1 MKSKLRQSL
10 GPVGITGQA
19 LATMGLT
26 VTATINIPQALASGS
41 GLDTWISYAV
51 ATLVI
56 LLVAETLVLFRH
68 QPPVA
73 SGIAGYVSAGL
84 GQVPTAHACWALV
97 IGYGA
102 ILVSCLSF
110 LSAYLAG
117 FLQMLGWLVQPQ
129 LLFLIAGALCLEL
142 ARRDTHLSASTMLL
156 TETISV
162 LLVMVLCFLIIW
174 KGGIAN
180 MNNLETIA
188 RMKSH
193 VGPGLMVAVFSFIGF
208 ESAANLS
215 EETSSPFRSVPLAL
229 RISIVTA
236 GMIFLFW
243 SFVLVQGLLRLPVS
257 QQLGVDPLVAL
268 ATQLGEAPTGFLI
281 MLGATLSLFGCS
293 LGSITALG
301 RVAYSLAAQ
310 QILPASLQ
318 DIHPRFGTPSTA
330 IICSTLPLLFGGAG
344 LVGTG
349 MSPQSLYSQFGGIS
363 VLSFLLVYALVSC
376 SALRQRLPGCTQIR
390 RAMVAGSSLIAIS
403 AVLAAYV
410 SDLAQHQPVL
420 IAAFLVP
427 MVFGSFLTCRSL
439 LIRR

>member
-1 MKSKLRQSL
+1 MNAKLRQSL

-26 VTATINIPQALASGS
+26 VTATINIPQALAAGS

-51 ATLVI
+51 ATVVI

-84 GQVPTAHACWALV
+84 GQMSTAHACWALV

-110 LSAYLAG
+110 LSAYLSG

-129 LLFLIAGALCLEL
+129 LLFLLAGALCIEL
-142 ARRDTHLSASTMLL
+142 ARRDTQLSASTMLL

-162 LLVMVLCFLIIW
+162 LLVMALCVLIIW
-174 KGGIAN
+174 SGGVTGLG
-180 MNNLETIA
+180 NLESSVRING
-188 RMKSH
+188 H
-193 VGPGLMVAVFSFIGF
+193 VGAGLMVAVFSFIGF

-215 EETSSPFRSVPLAL
+215 EETSAPCKSVPLAL
-229 RISIVTA
+229 RISILAA
-236 GMIFLFW
+236 GLIFLFW
-243 SFVLVQGLLRLPVS
+243 AFVLVQGLTRLPLD

-268 ATQLGEAPTGFLI
+268 ATRLGEGPTGFFI
-281 MLGATLSLFGCS
+281 MIGASLSLFGCS

-301 RVAYSLAAQ
+301 RVVYSLAAQ
-310 QILPASLQ
+310 QILPACLQ
-318 DIHPRFGTPSTA
+318 GIHPRFGTPATA
-330 IICSTLPLLFGGAG
+330 ILCSTLPLLLGGAA
-344 LVGTG
+344 LVATG
-349 MSPQSLYSQFGGIS
+349 MSAQTLYSQFGGLS

-376 SALRQRLPGCTQIR
+376 AALRQRLPGSTQIR
-390 RAMVAGSSLIAIS
+390 RVLVAGSSLVAIG
-403 AVLAAYV
+403 AVLVTYV
-410 SDLAQHQPVL
+410 RDLAQHQPVL
-420 IAAFLVP
+420 IAAFVVA
-427 MVFGSFLTCRSL
+427 MFIGASFTCRAL
-439 LIRR
+439 LTR